1 MAKDPFNVPKNE
13 HGVVR
18 VFTTDLEPRG
28 NAAITPK
35 NVQKLMGDEIE
46 LDPSGV
52 EVFPSQMIESIGLTN
67 YLVDGYG
74 IPEGDLAGTAAALD
88 AHAGLMILIR
98 SSAFQGEATTLD
110 PVAGIR
116 FVGAFSEPAN
126 APPKPMAEAAA
137 AEGSLSP
144 TGIRHD
150 LPHKRVRNGWLIALV
165 ALFAAAGLVLFAV
178 F

>member
-1 MAKDPFNVPKNE
+1 MAFDPFSVSETE

-28 NAAITPK
+28 DAAITPK
-35 NVQKLMGDEIE
+35 NVQKLLGDEIE
-46 LDPSGV
+46 LDPKGV
-52 EVFPSQMIESIGLTN
+52 EVFPSKMIESIGLTN
-67 YLVDGYG
+67 YLIDGYG

-98 SSAFQGEATTLD
+98 SSAFRGEATTLD

-116 FVGAFSEPAN
+116 FVGAFSEPAS
-126 APPKPMAEAAA
+126 APPKPMTEVES
-137 AEGSLSP
+137 AEGSLGP
-144 TGIRHD
+144 TGGRPD
-150 LPHKRVRNGWLIALV
+150 DPSTRLGNGWMI
-165 ALFAAAGLVLFAV
+165 ALFALFMAAGLVLFAV